1 MCLNSFGFPKAGPST
16 QARRFLRDGA
26 PVLADDTSPMNSP
39 FLISVAVALV
49 TTGVATLWA
58 LLVAADMTSLA
69 EAEPA
74 ERRDIRTW

>member
-1 MCLNSFGFPKAGPST
+1 MLKQFRPSQGRTST

-49 TTGVATLWA
+49 TTGAATLWA

>member
-1 MCLNSFGFPKAGPST
+1 
-16 QARRFLRDGA
+16 
-26 PVLADDTSPMNSP
+26 MNSP

-58 LLVAADMTSLA
+58 LVVAADMTSLA
-69 EAEPA
+69 DAEPA

>member
-1 MCLNSFGFPKAGPST
+1 
-16 QARRFLRDGA
+16 
-26 PVLADDTSPMNSP
+26 MNSP

-58 LLVAADMTSLA
+58 LLVATDMTSLA
-69 EAEPA
+69 EAEPT

>member
-1 MCLNSFGFPKAGPST
+1 VLKQFRLSQSQTLNS
-16 QARRFLRDGA
+16 GA
-26 PVLADDTSPMNSP
+26 PTPMNSP

-69 EAEPA
+69 EAEPT